1 MAFAA
6 SVALREP
13 LNALGAAT
21 IFIGFPPCKY
31 YLIHFSVHCKKNPSI
46 LPPIISSEAVAVSKN
61 GVIFDIILIN
71 SEPLT
76 YLKI

>member
-21 IFIGFPPCKY
+21 IFIGFPPRTY
-31 YLIHFSVHCKKNPSI
+31 HLIHFPAICKKNPSI
-46 LPPIISSEAVAVSKN
+46 LPSITPFGAVAR
-61 GVIFDIILIN
+61 I
-71 SEPLT
+71 
-76 YLKI
+76 